1 MSARR
6 CLAAASRS
14 SFLERGAIPATS
26 HSGFSLVEMLI
37 ALAIFGMLTAAGV
50 TLLNVTA
57 RTQATSDR
65 LLADVAEIRRVGSL
79 LTADLAQ
86 AAPRLWRDAEGRPQ
100 RAFTG
105 GAEGSPVLLAFVRH
119 GWDNGDGGTVQRV
132 GYRLREGR
140 LERLS
145 FTNVDGGGAAVAVA
159 LLDGVTALRLRYRGD
174 DGAWLD
180 RWAPTDG
187 TRLPQAIELVTISAA
202 QGTVRQ
208 LFLVGSGR
216 R

>member
-1 MSARR
+1 
-6 CLAAASRS
+6 
-14 SFLERGAIPATS
+14 
-26 HSGFSLVEMLI
+26 MLI

-79 LTADLAQ
+79 LAADMAQ
-86 AAPRLWRDAEGRPQ
+86 AAPRPWRGLDGRQQ
-100 RAFTG
+100 RAFSG
-105 GAEGSPVLLAFVRH
+105 GVDGSPLLLVFVRQ
-119 GWDNGDGGTVQRV
+119 GWDVGDGGTVQRV

-145 FTNVDGGGAAVAVA
+145 FRNVDGGGTAVAVA
-159 LLDGVTALRLRYRGD
+159 LLDGVTGLRLRYRGD
-174 DGAWLD
+174 DGAWVD
-180 RWAPTDG
+180 RWAPTDRM
-187 TRLPQAIELVTISAA
+187 RLPQAVELVTSSAA